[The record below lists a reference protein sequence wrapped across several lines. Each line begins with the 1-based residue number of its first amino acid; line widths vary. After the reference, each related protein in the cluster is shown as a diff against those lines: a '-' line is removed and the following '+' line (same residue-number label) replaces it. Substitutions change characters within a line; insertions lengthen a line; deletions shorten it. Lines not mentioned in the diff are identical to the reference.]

1 MNKVL
6 GGCMLGAGILIA
18 GLSGLC
24 SLMLILSEMP
34 LTARDLSEGLP
45 VVLVIGGV
53 PFLVGIG
60 LVFLGRFVVSQD
72 YGTPTAP
79 TQPTEPPDGDLGP

>member
-1 MNKVL
+1 MNKML

-24 SLMLILSEMP
+24 SLVLILTEMP

-53 PFLVGIG
+53 PFLLGIG
-60 LVFLGRFVVSQD
+60 MLFLGRFLIRKDDPQARSTHQD
-72 YGTPTAP
+72 GEPAP
-79 TQPTEPPDGDLGP
+79 